1 MMIKFSL
8 DDELPVNEMIEIPRM
23 IIVVRA
29 DFFIKITNIIEIFP
43 RLYQL

>member
-23 IIVVRA
+23 IIVVGA
-29 DFFIKITNIIEIFP
+29 GFLSK
-43 RLYQL
+43 